1 MNRTTVL
8 NDNGTISDYT
18 MLRIADYMHDY
29 LRECV
34 ARDCAPCS
42 NEWFIAEYARR
53 LSLDERRL
61 FKKILLYDFGL
72 KLRDIVYNAYLDR
85 YANKL
90 ISYERL
96 IWLETAC
103 PFVLTV
109 EYLGETRQYNDA
121 GIYLISM
128 ISGDFIVYAQE
139 EEQ

>member
-1 MNRTTVL
+1 MARTLVL

-103 PFVLTV
+103 PFVLEIEPLSEMRKCNNSRAYAV
-109 EYLGETRQYNDA
+109 
-121 GIYLISM
+121 SM